1 MGKYG
6 IICHII
12 LKSWGFSSRF
22 IYQARCWGH
31 GINSWRGSTR
41 GDQLRCGSLRCQLG
55 YGRTRVYCNCSQ
67 WPGSYWTVQMYV
79 KEHRR
84 ALSDW
89 PESGPMLLTAE
100 AAAAWPHSG
109 SHNNTNQRTEQLGWL
124 EAVTPVQLVT
134 QITHKST
141 ELVRSCTKRF
151 CRELHRTC
159 KG

>member
-12 LKSWGFSSRF
+12 LGFLQP
-22 IYQARCWGH
+22 IYLPSKVLRARDQLVE
-31 GINSWRGSTR
+31 GINSWGSTPLWITEMPTR
-41 GDQLRCGSLRCQLG
+41 IRQDSA
-55 YGRTRVYCNCSQ
+55 RVYCNCSQ